1 MEKEKGVFCRVASAF
16 GRQTAWLGAAQSPAL
31 CARTKN
37 RGKPVIIT
45 TMKTI
50 LVTGGTRGI
59 GRAITEKLLSEG
71 HRIFVVYK
79 ESTEQANELT
89 EKYGDKVAVLQAN
102 LANNEQVKRL
112 IEQLKDVPLDGIVNN
127 AGIVY
132 LTKWDELNFDE
143 WDETLAV
150 NVTAPVKLVHGLHN
164 NLKDGAAVVNI
175 ASVDGFCA
183 AFDTVAYAAS
193 KAALISVTKS
203 LAAILGSRNIR
214 VNAIAPGWV
223 ETEMTADT
231 MPDESKELT
240 PLKRN
245 AKPEE
250 IANVASFLLSDQSS
264 FVSGTT
270 VTVDGGLTVVDYT
283 LYKESER

>member
-1 MEKEKGVFCRVASAF
+1 
-16 GRQTAWLGAAQSPAL
+16 
-31 CARTKN
+31 
-37 RGKPVIIT
+37 
-45 TMKTI
+45 MKSI

-59 GRAITEKLLSEG
+59 GRAITEKLLADG
-71 HRIFVVYK
+71 HKVYVVYK
-79 ESTEQANELT
+79 ESIEQANELV
-89 EKYGDKVAVLQAN
+89 EKYGDKVAVLQVN
-102 LANNEQVKRL
+102 LADSEQIKQLV
-112 IEQLKDVPLDGIVNN
+112 EQLKDVQLDGIVNN

-132 LTKWDELNFDE
+132 LTKWDELNFDD

-150 NVTAPVKLVHGLHN
+150 NLTAPVKLIHGLRN
-164 NLKDGAAVVNI
+164 NLKDGATVVNI

-203 LAAILGSRNIR
+203 LAAILGSHGIR

-223 ETEMTADT
+223 ETEMTADK

-250 IANVASFLLSDQSS
+250 VANVASFLLSDQSS

-270 VTVDGGLTVVDYT
+270 ITVDGGLTVVDYT

>member
-1 MEKEKGVFCRVASAF
+1 
-16 GRQTAWLGAAQSPAL
+16 
-31 CARTKN
+31 
-37 RGKPVIIT
+37 
-45 TMKTI
+45 MKTI
-50 LVTGGTRGI
+50 LITGATRGI
-59 GRAITEKLLSEG
+59 GRAITDKLLSEG
-71 HRIFVVYK
+71 HTIYGVYK
-79 ESTEQANELT
+79 ESSTQADELT
-89 EKYGDKVAVLQAN
+89 AKHGDKFKSLQAD
-102 LANNEQVKRL
+102 LAKSDNIKQL
-112 IEQLKDVPLDGIVNN
+112 LDQLKDVQFDGIVSN

-150 NVTAPVKLVHGLHN
+150 NLTAPLKLVHGLRN
-164 NLKDGAAVVNI
+164 NLKDGSTVVNI

-183 AFDTVAYAAS
+183 AFDTIAYAAS
-193 KAALISVTKS
+193 KAGLISLTKS

-214 VNAIAPGWV
+214 VNAVAPGWV

-250 IANVASFLLSDQSS
+250 VASVVSFLMSDQAS

-270 VTVDGGLTVVDYT
+270 ITVDGGLTTVDYT
-283 LYKESER
+283 LYKESNR

>member
-1 MEKEKGVFCRVASAF
+1 
-16 GRQTAWLGAAQSPAL
+16 
-31 CARTKN
+31 
-37 RGKPVIIT
+37 
-45 TMKTI
+45 MKTT

-71 HRIFVVYK
+71 HKVFVVYK
-79 ESTEQANELT
+79 ENAKQANELA
-89 EKYGDKVAVLQAN
+89 EKYGDQVATLQAN
-102 LANNEQVKRL
+102 LADKEQVSQL
-112 IEQLKDVPLDGIVNN
+112 IENLKDIQFDGIVNN

-132 LTKWDELNFDE
+132 LTKWEDFNFDE
-143 WDETLAV
+143 WEETLAV
-150 NVTAPVKLVHGLHN
+150 NLTAPAKLVHGLRN
-164 NLKDGAAVVNI
+164 NLKDGGAVVNI

-183 AFDTVAYAAS
+183 AFDTVAYGAS

-203 LAAILGSRNIR
+203 LAAILGSRGIR

-250 IANVASFLLSDQSS
+250 VANVASFLLSEQSS

>member
-1 MEKEKGVFCRVASAF
+1 
-16 GRQTAWLGAAQSPAL
+16 
-31 CARTKN
+31 
-37 RGKPVIIT
+37 
-45 TMKTI
+45 MKTI
-50 LVTGGTRGI
+50 LVTGVTRGI

-71 HRIFVVYK
+71 HKVFVVYK
-79 ESTEQANELT
+79 ESAQQANELT
-89 EKYGDKVAVLQAN
+89 EKYGDQVATLQAN
-102 LANNEQVKRL
+102 LADKEQISEL
-112 IEQLKDVPLDGIVNN
+112 IENLKDIQFDGIVNN

-132 LTKWDELNFDE
+132 LTKWEDFNFDE
-143 WDETLAV
+143 WEETLAV
-150 NVTAPVKLVHGLHN
+150 NLTAPIKLVHGLRN
-164 NLKDGAAVVNI
+164 NLKDGGAVVNI
-175 ASVDGFCA
+175 VSVDGFCA

-203 LAAILGSRNIR
+203 LAALLGSRGIR

-250 IANVASFLLSDQSS
+250 VANVASFLLSEQSS

-270 VTVDGGLTVVDYT
+270 VTVDGGLTIVDYT

>member
-1 MEKEKGVFCRVASAF
+1 MAKLLYNKS
-16 GRQTAWLGAAQSPAL
+16 
-31 CARTKN
+31 
-37 RGKPVIIT
+37 
-45 TMKTI
+45 MKTF

-59 GRAITEKLLSEG
+59 GRAITDKLLAEG
-71 HRIFVVYK
+71 DKVYAVYK

-89 EKYGDKVAVLQAN
+89 EKYGDQVIVLQAN
-102 LANNEQVKRL
+102 LVSKGQIDELVEK
-112 IEQLKDVPLDGIVNN
+112 LKDVQLDGIGNN

-132 LTKWDELNFDE
+132 LTKWDEFDFDE

-150 NVTAPVKLVHGLHN
+150 NLTAPVRLVHGLRN
-164 NLKDGAAVVNI
+164 NLKDGGAVVNI

-183 AFDTVAYAAS
+183 AFDTVAYSAS

-245 AKPEE
+245 AQPQEV
-250 IANVASFLLSDQSS
+250 ANVVNFLLSDQAS
-264 FVSGTT
+264 FVSGETI
-270 VTVDGGLTVVDYT
+270 TVDGGLTVVDYT
-283 LYKESER
+283 LYKESKR

>member
-1 MEKEKGVFCRVASAF
+1 
-16 GRQTAWLGAAQSPAL
+16 
-31 CARTKN
+31 
-37 RGKPVIIT
+37 
-45 TMKTI
+45 MKTI

-59 GRAITEKLLSEG
+59 GRAITKKLLSEG
-71 HRIFVVYK
+71 HKVFAVYK
-79 ESTEQANELT
+79 ESTKQANELA
-89 EKYGDKVAVLQAN
+89 EKYGDQVAILQAN
-102 LANNEQVKRL
+102 LADKEQVSQL
-112 IEQLKDVPLDGIVNN
+112 IENLKDTQFDGIVNN

-132 LTKWDELNFDE
+132 LTKWEDFNFDE
-143 WDETLAV
+143 WEETLAV
-150 NVTAPVKLVHGLHN
+150 NLTAPIKLVHGLRN
-164 NLKDGAAVVNI
+164 NLKDGGAVVNI

-203 LAAILGSRNIR
+203 LAAILGSRGVR

-250 IANVASFLLSDQSS
+250 VANVASFLLSEQSS

>member
-1 MEKEKGVFCRVASAF
+1 
-16 GRQTAWLGAAQSPAL
+16 
-31 CARTKN
+31 
-37 RGKPVIIT
+37 
-45 TMKTI
+45 MKTI

-59 GRAITEKLLSEG
+59 GRAITERLLSED
-71 HRIFVVYK
+71 HQVYVVYK
-79 ESTEQANELT
+79 ESTNQANELI
-89 EKYGDKVAVLQAN
+89 EKYGDKVVVLQAN
-102 LANNEQVKRL
+102 LADKEQVSGL
-112 IEQLKDVPLDGIVNN
+112 IEKLKDVQLDGIINN

-143 WDETLAV
+143 WDETFAV
-150 NVTAPVKLVHGLHN
+150 NLTAPVKLVHGLRN
-164 NLKDGAAVVNI
+164 NLKDGATVVNI

-203 LAAILGSRNIR
+203 LAAILGPRNIR

-231 MPDESKELT
+231 MPDESKKLT

-250 IANVASFLLSDQSS
+250 VASVASFLLSDQSS

-270 VTVDGGLTVVDYT
+270 ITVDGGLTVVDYT